1 MPTIALEIQH
11 AVELLLLIPGNSFS
25 AALRRQAVDAL
36 LRIEGGDPGL
46 IDRVLAQQRF
56 QAYLT
61 ESCPDHPLLASIRD
75 YIGEKTLK
83 EEAAEGEE
91 TEEDLQET
99 DSEHADASESATEEE
114 KIEKEPQDC
123 ITTVQTEATSAP
135 KGAEGQGREFQ
146 KRISVAL
153 AEKAEAKASM
163 AKAMSEKT
171 WADAEK
177 AKADAVKAQAK
188 AERAQAKVERA
199 QNEANKAQI
208 ELEKA
213 QIEANK
219 AQIEFEKAQELKRTE
234 LEKAQIEFE
243 KAQELKR
250 TELEKAQTEAEKA
263 KSDAHVEKLQKWALM
278 QETLLRS
285 RATTQLDVARALDGL
300 GAPMSEEVQ
309 DMVSNAMLTSLVW
322 PPCPDTTLGEGLAL
336 HDYLEFKMGR
346 GPAAMRDVE
355 LDEFIVSKVKDHYPD
370 LVIRK
375 VCLFRNKRPVE
386 TDIMFQGLKSIMDQ
400 AFEEYM
406 KKTTADK
413 EKET

>member
-1 MPTIALEIQH
+1 MDT
-11 AVELLLLIPGNSFS
+11 
-25 AALRRQAVDAL
+25 L
-36 LRIEGGDPGL
+36 LRVEGGDLGL
-46 IDRVLAQQRF
+46 IDRILARRRF

-75 YIGEKTLK
+75 YIGEDTPKD
-83 EEAAEGEE
+83 EAAEGEE

-99 DSEHADASESATEEE
+99 DSEHADGSESATEGE

-123 ITTVQTEATSAP
+123 TTTVQTEATIAP
-135 KGAEGQGREFQ
+135 KGAAEGQEREFQ

-153 AEKAEAKASM
+153 TEKAEAEASV
-163 AKAMSEKT
+163 AKALSEKT

-188 AERAQAKVERA
+188 AESAQAKVERA

-208 ELEKA
+208 E
-213 QIEANK
+213 
-219 AQIEFEKAQELKRTE
+219 FEKARELKRTE
-234 LEKAQIEFE
+234 LEKAQIETDKAQIEFE
-243 KAQELKR
+243 KARELKR
-250 TELEKAQTEAEKA
+250 TELEKAKLEVGRTEAKV
-263 KSDAHVEKLQKWALM
+263 HVDKLQDRALM
-278 QETLLRS
+278 RETMLRS

-300 GAPMSEEVQ
+300 GVPISEEVQ
-309 DMVSNAMLTSLVW
+309 DMVSDAMLTSLLW
-322 PPCPDTTLGEGLAL
+322 PPCPDATLGEGLAL
-336 HDYLEFKMGR
+336 HDYLEFKMGH

-386 TDIMFQGLKSIMDQ
+386 TNIMFQGLKSIMDQ

-406 KKTTADK
+406 KKTASNK